1 MHSPVMKSKSG
12 LPKNWA
18 FTFIGLL
25 MIIAVIAILAAMLL
39 PALSQAKGRAQR
51 INCVNNLKQVGLGF
65 RVWALDNGD
74 SNPMG
79 VPTNKHGTA
88 EWVEGGN
95 AFRHF
100 QALSNELSTPKILA
114 CPSDVRQ
121 AAPDFKR
128 LKNENVS
135 YFVGL
140 DARETLPQMFL
151 SGDRNITNGLAPKRS
166 ILELTPNQPA
176 GWTEAM
182 HGRMGNIGLADGSV
196 QQFTTTRLRDAIRN
210 TGDSTNRIA
219 LPE

>member
-135 YFVGL
+135 YFV
-140 DARETLPQMFL
+140 
-151 SGDRNITNGLAPKRS
+151 APAAEFEGIDTVR
-166 ILELTPNQPA
+166 
-176 GWTEAM
+176 
-182 HGRMGNIGLADGSV
+182 
-196 QQFTTTRLRDAIRN
+196 
-210 TGDSTNRIA
+210 
-219 LPE
+219 